1 MSNDVII
8 EIARIAIGS
17 IHDHA
22 KWAGEEIA
30 GLKFD
35 KEQLKQEVDYLKG
48 QLDSLKV
55 ENAAL
60 QKKVKKLQGAADA
73 D

>member
-1 MSNDVII
+1 MRSDVII
-8 EIARIAIGS
+8 EIASLAIGS
-17 IHDHA
+17 IHDQA

-35 KEQLKQEVDYLKG
+35 KEQLKQDVEYLKG
-48 QLDSLKV
+48 QVDSLKV

-60 QKKVKKLQGAADA
+60 QKKVKKLQGDA
-73 D
+73 DGD